1 MHMSSCLN
9 CGSPLGSSTGLC
21 YSCDSSGVELHDPDE
36 NTVDRIERYC
46 LVASIRCSKCGDVH
60 GRTRYNGREYVAE
73 DFGIE
78 SEEDW
83 GIEMEKEE
91 EWISENQNEVQRALL
106 EIEDEWPQTVA
117 MIRRFHL

>member
-1 MHMSSCLN
+1 
-9 CGSPLGSSTGLC
+9 
-21 YSCDSSGVELHDPDE
+21 
-36 NTVDRIERYC
+36 
-46 LVASIRCSKCGDVH
+46 VASIRCSKCGDVH